1 MTTNPNIEILPYEG
15 EHQIEYIMD
24 LMARTLSEPY
34 SIYTYRYFLR
44 NWPNL
49 CFFAKDKTTDKYVG
63 CCIGKQS
70 QQNDV
75 EQGYLAMLSVEPTY
89 RRQGIA
95 TELSLKLFNTMIQN
109 GCDRIVLETEAENTS
124 SLALYVKLGFVKEQ
138 FLKKY
143 YMNGSDA
150 YQLTLAL
157 NKDGVTKNLSLVI
170 DEDN

>member
-1 MTTNPNIEILPYEG
+1 MKITIETYKDES
-15 EHQIEYIMD
+15 QIDYIMD
-24 LMARTLSEPY
+24 LMKRTLSEPY

-49 CFFAKDKTTDKYVG
+49 CFLAKDEDTKKYVA

-70 QQNDV
+70 PQNGI
-75 EQGYLAMLSVEPTY
+75 EQGYLAMLSVENEY
-89 RRQGIA
+89 RRKGIA
-95 TELSLKLFNTMIQN
+95 SQLSMKLFQTMIN
-109 GCDRIVLETEAENTS
+109 NKCDKIVLETEAENTS

-138 FLKKY
+138 LLLKY

-150 YQLTLAL
+150 YQLTLAI
-157 NKDGVTKNLSLVI
+157 NERGISKQLSTVV

>member
-1 MTTNPNIEILPYEG
+1 MK
-15 EHQIEYIMD
+15 
-24 LMARTLSEPY
+24 RTLSEPY

-44 NWPNL
+44 KWPNL
-49 CFFAKDKTTDKYVG
+49 CFFAKDKTTNKYVG

-70 QQNDV
+70 LQKDI
-75 EQGYLAMLSVEPTY
+75 EQGYLAMLSVEPDY
-89 RRQGIA
+89 RRRGIA
-95 TELSLKLFNTMIQN
+95 TQLSLKLFNTMIEN
-109 GCDRIVLETEAENTS
+109 KCERIVLETEADNTS

-138 FLKKY
+138 LLTKY

-157 NKDGVTKNLSLVI
+157 NQNGVTTGLSLLI